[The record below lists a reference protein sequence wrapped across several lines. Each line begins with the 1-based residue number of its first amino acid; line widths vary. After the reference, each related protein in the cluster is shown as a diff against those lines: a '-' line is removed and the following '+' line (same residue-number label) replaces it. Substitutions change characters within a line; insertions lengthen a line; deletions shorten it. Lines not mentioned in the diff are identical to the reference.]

1 MAKHLVELSK
11 EANMRYIL
19 YKNAHGLKNIDEVL
33 NEILMKIKVDVDFSG
48 LNE

>member
-1 MAKHLVELSK
+1 MPKHTIDLTN

-33 NEILMKIKVDVDFSG
+33 NEILMKIKVVVDFGG